1 MKVHHITGM
10 LLAAALAAMPM
21 TTGMTAAANGT
32 ILLEPTEPDHSE
44 APAAEDGAILV
55 EPTNPTDPSESEEP
69 TEPDA
74 PDVPELG
81 EGETALFRY
90 TNYGDHIV
98 LNKLKYSGQ
107 KKITIPSEIGGIPVT
122 EIGSMC
128 CYGPIFVEEWVIPE
142 GVRTIGSSA
151 FGNCMNVERIV
162 LPSTVEEIGS
172 RVFATCGKL
181 TEVVWNGCTPRF
193 GYGIFAN
200 CSAIER
206 IEIPEGTEELGSGMF
221 FGCTALTEVTL
232 PESLRNIRFDSDSMD
247 FLMGQTAW
255 YEAQPDGIVYL
266 GDFAIGYKGDNNVTT
281 LSLRE
286 GTVGIAE
293 GAFRYLAS
301 LETIEIPDCVR
312 FIGENAFPRLDKVT
326 DIRLPRNLER
336 IGLRAFSRLP
346 NVTAFTIAEDAPN
359 FAVVDGILYSR
370 DLRELASV
378 PTGVE
383 KVVLP
388 ETVERIPAGA
398 FANCWELREISIPE
412 GITEIPER
420 AFILCMKLERV
431 ELPQSLKRIGVCAFS
446 NSGIRHITLPEGLE
460 EIGEAAFSQCDSLQE
475 IIMPDSVTSL
485 GRMAFQHCTSLRKVR
500 LPAGVTRIESEE
512 IHVVFDVDPSYT
524 GDFVGCMVAYEGVFT
539 GCNAIE
545 TLIFPRELTYVGM
558 ETFGKA
564 QIRDTWYSGTQAEW
578 EAADIVDRQAYGTVH
593 FGYDESSEVSGDA
606 TLDGALTVLDAVY
619 LQRYLHGEISLNAAA
634 FRNVDINKDGEVD
647 IFDLSLLKMGLLGT
661 GCDKVQYENGTGV

>member
-1 MKVHHITGM
+1 MNVNHITGM

-32 ILLEPTEPDHSE
+32 IL
-44 APAAEDGAILV
+44 V
-55 EPTNPTDPSESEEP
+55 EPTALDHAEPIAGEDVAIVVEPTVPTEPSESEEP
-69 TEPDA
+69 DA
-74 PDVPELG
+74 PDAPELG
-81 EGETALFRY
+81 EGETSQFRY

-122 EIGSMC
+122 EIGSLC

-142 GVRTIGSSA
+142 GVRIIDSSA
-151 FGNCMNVERIV
+151 FGNCMNVKRVV
-162 LPSTVEEIGS
+162 LPSTLEEIGN
-172 RVFATCGKL
+172 RAFASCGKL

-193 GYGIFAN
+193 GFGIFAG

-206 IEIPEGTEELGSGMF
+206 IEIPEGIEELGSGMF

-232 PESLRNIRFDSDSMD
+232 PESLRNIRFDPDSMD

-255 YEAQPDGIVYL
+255 YEAQTDGILYL

-293 GAFRYLAS
+293 GAFRYLKS

-346 NVTAFTIAEDAPN
+346 NVTEFTIAEDAPN

-383 KVVLP
+383 KVTLP
-388 ETVERIPAGA
+388 ETVERIPARA
-398 FANCWELREISIPE
+398 FADCWELREISIPE

-420 AFILCMKLERV
+420 AFTLCTKLERV
-431 ELPQSLKRIGVCAFS
+431 ELPQSLKRIGECAFI
-446 NSGIRHITLPEGLE
+446 NSGIRHIMLPEGLE

-475 IIMPDSVTSL
+475 IIMPDSVTLL
-485 GRMAFQHCTSLRKVR
+485 GRLAFQHCTSLRKVR
-500 LPAGVTRIESEE
+500 LPAGVTRIESEAYYVIPDYDNNSE
-512 IHVVFDVDPSYT
+512 WE
-524 GDFVGCMVAYEGVFT
+524 GCDFVMYDGVFT

-545 TLIFPRELTYVGM
+545 TLIFPKELTYVG
-558 ETFGKA
+558 EGTFGKA

-578 EAADIVDRQAYGTVH
+578 EAADIVDRATYGTVH
-593 FGYDESSEVSGDA
+593 FGYDESSEVLGDA

-634 FRNVDINKDGEVD
+634 CRNVDLNKDGEVD
-647 IFDLSLLKMGLLGT
+647 IFDLSLLKMGLLST
-661 GCDKVQYENGTGV
+661 RCDKVLYGNGTGV